1 MANTLDVFKKFYSEL
16 TAILPMIITSLVTK
30 FYSTKLLSG
39 DQKSNIDSLATGKE
53 KTMYFLD
60 EVIKPSLEIKYTI
73 LFDEMLKIMESIDNP
88 TVRYLVDEIN
98 KFDKSLSPS
107 PPIQATQSKG
117 ESKGNNCGIE

>member
-16 TAILPMIITSLVTK
+16 TAILPMTITSLVTK

-117 ESKGNNCGIE
+117 NNCGIE

>member
-16 TAILPMIITSLVTK
+16 TAVLPMIITSLVTK
-30 FYSTKLLSG
+30 FYSAKLLSG
-39 DQKSNIDSLATGKE
+39 DQKSSIDSLATGKE
-53 KTMYFLD
+53 KTVYFLD
-60 EVIKPSLEIKYTI
+60 DVIKPSLEIKYTI

-98 KFDKSLSPS
+98 KFGKSLSPS

-117 ESKGNNCGIE
+117 NNCGIE